1 MFYLVWLDSLE
12 ILLGEGML
20 VAADVHGQS
29 AAGHVGGV
37 AHVTT
42 GLTHQESL
50 PGGVHEKPHVQP
62 V

>member
-1 MFYLVWLDSLE
+1 
-12 ILLGEGML
+12 ML